1 MPVTTLIKDG
11 EKYGGNYVATRSFKD
26 RSVVSYGTD
35 PIKVFDEAKK
45 KGVKDPVVIYV
56 PKRGKLQFFNLLY
69 KTSLILC
76 QLPCLPITI

>member
-35 PIKVFDEAKK
+35 PIKVFDEAIK

-56 PKRGKLQFFNLLY
+56 PKKGMVHIY
-69 KTSLILC
+69 
-76 QLPCLPITI
+76 